1 MESLTLQPIARV
13 DGTINL
19 PGSKSVSNRALLLA
33 ALANGT
39 TVLTNLLDSDDVRH
53 MLNALKALGVHYTL
67 SDDRTRCEVTGNG
80 GALRSAEEL
89 ELFWATPER
98 RCVRWRLP
106 CVWAVTTLC

>member
-39 TVLTNLLDSDDVRH
+39 TVLTNLPDATHPQRH
-53 MLNALKALGVHYTL
+53 QPPHCPRFVQ
-67 SDDRTRCEVTGNG
+67 
-80 GALRSAEEL
+80 GA
-89 ELFWATPER
+89 
-98 RCVRWRLP
+98 
-106 CVWAVTTLC
+106 